1 MKRTLSLFMIIAL
14 LLSNIASVGV
24 YAQTNVDKQM
34 EEAILKVKD
43 ILSISDEYDR
53 FDSRINASDEMI
65 TFYLNWNDIR
75 EKLPSIRV
83 AVDSKGNIK
92 SYNKRYSHYIEPD
105 TKLPRISM
113 EEGEKIAREFIGK
126 LDKDVENNI
135 VLNDKQSP
143 FDYQSQEYNF
153 NFTRVVGKIP
163 YYDNGIYMNVN
174 KYTGEVM
181 YYRIDW
187 DRDVVFPD
195 ANKAISMEEGKKLFK
210 DNIGL
215 ELIYRRFHNLKFD
228 IPNSNEKTNYFL
240 VYSTMNDRMAID
252 ALTGKLISLRHHFD
266 MANEAAAAGAGDS
279 GVEERAIT
287 PQERTE
293 IDKVSGIKDISEIE
307 NIARETLDIDNS
319 YKLKSKNLYSY
330 WQDSS
335 ELQWS
340 LYFAKDIDK
349 EDMITANIDLDAK
362 TGDVISFYHRLDL
375 EKGKASIDKDQAL
388 DLAKDYLLKLN
399 PDKKDSVEYRSI
411 DDMEKDS
418 KIYNFRFNRKDED
431 IYIDGDGISIG
442 VDAVNRRIY
451 SYSKDWYNGELPP
464 KGEIISIDKAYDILF
479 QQIGYELKYISMY
492 DRDGEKKEIK
502 LVYSQKPGKPLNI
515 SATNGEIL
523 DFRGKPFR
531 ESGVISYKDI
541 DNSYAKDKI
550 KGLAEYGIAFGSEE
564 FRPNDKI
571 LQKDF
576 MYLLWKSIYP
586 YGAQDEE
593 DIDRIY
599 KELRSQNIIIEGEK
613 APDRYVTKEE
623 AVKYIIRAMKY
634 EKIAEIDDIYRK
646 IFADESH
653 ISKGLRGYISLAYG
667 LDIIQGDGKPTPNI
681 NPKYELKREDAANI
695 IYNYVFN

>member
-1 MKRTLSLFMIIAL
+1 MIMAL
-14 LLSNIASVGV
+14 LLSNIASTGV

-43 ILSISDEYDR
+43 ILNISDEYDK
-53 FDSRINASDEMI
+53 FDSRINASDEMT
-65 TFYLNWNDIR
+65 TFYLNWIDTK
-75 EKLPSIRV
+75 EKLPNIRV
-83 AVDSKGNIK
+83 SVDSKGNII
-92 SYNKRYSHYIEPD
+92 SYNKNYSHYIEPD
-105 TKLPRISM
+105 TKLPKISL

-126 LDKDVENNI
+126 LDKDVEKNI
-135 VLNDKQSP
+135 VSKNEQSP

-153 NFTRVVGKIP
+153 NFTRMVGKIP
-163 YYDNGIYMNVN
+163 YYDNGIRMSVD

-195 ANKAISMEEGKKLFK
+195 VNKAISMEEGKKSFK
-210 DNIGL
+210 ENIGL
-215 ELIYRRFHNLKFD
+215 DLIYRRSYNLKFD

-240 VYSTMNDRMAID
+240 VYSTMNDGMAID
-252 ALTGKLISLRHHFD
+252 ALTGKPISLRYHFD
-266 MANEAAAAGAGDS
+266 MAKEAAGAGDS

-287 PQERTE
+287 PQERKE

-307 NIARETLDIDNS
+307 KIARETLDIDNS

-330 WQDSS
+330 WQNPN
-335 ELQWS
+335 EIQWS
-340 LYFAKDIDK
+340 LYFEKDTDK
-349 EDMITANIDLDAK
+349 EGMTTANIDLDAK
-362 TGDVISFYHRLDL
+362 TGEVISFYHRLDL

-411 DDMEKDS
+411 DDIEKDS

-431 IYIDGDGISIG
+431 IYIDGDGINIG
-442 VDAVNRRIY
+442 VDTVNKRIY

-492 DRDGEKKEIK
+492 DRYNIDGEKKEIK

-515 SATNGEIL
+515 SARNGEIL

-531 ESGVISYKDI
+531 ESGIISYKDI

-550 KGLAEYGIAFGSEE
+550 KGLAEYGIAFGNEE
-564 FRPNDKI
+564 FRPKDKI

-586 YGAQDEE
+586 YGNQDEE

-599 KELRSQNIIIEGEK
+599 KELRNQSIIREGEK

-646 IFADESH
+646 IFADEEH
-653 ISKGLRGYISLAYG
+653 ISKGLRGYMSLAYG